1 MDKFGK
7 GTKNKDTKMNM
18 EGQSLEQI
26 DDEYWELLNY
36 NENE

>member
-1 MDKFGK
+1 VDKFGK

-26 DDEYWELLNY
+26 DDEY
-36 NENE
+36 